1 MAHKLQ
7 VRYDFNN
14 EVNERLKDGFG
25 DREIQVHK
33 HTPSILQF
41 DSHDSSSDNRLIKI
55 IGIKLC

>member
-1 MAHKLQ
+1 MAHKLL
-7 VRYDFNN
+7 VHYNFNN

-25 DREIQVHK
+25 NRVIQVRK
-33 HTPSILQF
+33 HTQSILQF